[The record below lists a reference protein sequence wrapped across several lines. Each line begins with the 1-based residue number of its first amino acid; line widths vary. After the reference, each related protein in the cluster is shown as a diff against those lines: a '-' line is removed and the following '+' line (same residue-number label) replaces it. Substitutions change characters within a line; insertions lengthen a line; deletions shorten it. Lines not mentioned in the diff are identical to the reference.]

1 MGRFLYHFVRIIPI
15 LALAAIYAVLLYI
28 IADKGKWVKVA
39 LVGAM
44 GLASLVTLGH
54 WLYSGYFVRRPFS
67 GYLRWYWKYRLRKHF
82 TTALIGFVVG
92 CCTVVAIRFAKG
104 YNPLA
109 DPLFYVILLG
119 FGFLLLLSGF
129 FSGYI
134 KYCYRRYGN
143 QRE

>member
-1 MGRFLYHFVRIIPI
+1 MGRLLYHFVRILPI

-44 GLASLVTLGH
+44 GLGSLVTLGH
-54 WLYSGYFVRRPFS
+54 WLYSGFFIWRPFW

-82 TTALIGFVVG
+82 TSALIGFVVG
-92 CCTVVAIRFAKG
+92 VCGVTAILFVKG
-104 YNPLA
+104 KNPLA
-109 DPLFYVILLG
+109 DPLFYLILLG
-119 FGFLLLLSGF
+119 FGLLILLSGI

-134 KYCYRRYGN
+134 KYCYRRNGN

>member
-54 WLYSGYFVRRPFS
+54 LLYSGYFVRRPFS

-82 TTALIGFVVG
+82 TTALTGFVVG
-92 CCTVVAIRFAKG
+92 VCVVVAIRFALG
-104 YNPLA
+104 HNPLA
-109 DPLFYVILLG
+109 DPSFYVIMLG
-119 FGFLLLLSGF
+119 FGLLLLLSNILL
-129 FSGYI
+129 GYI
-134 KYCYRRYGN
+134 KYCYRRNGYK
-143 QRE
+143 RE